1 MNREIL
7 PTQIWQNNLT
17 KWMYK
22 VSSTTPNKV
31 EMYLLL
37 DLWDCEIVSKE
48 ELHKNYT
55 FIDELI

>member
-7 PTQIWQNNLT
+7 PTQIWQYNFT
-17 KWMYK
+17 DEMYK
-22 VSSTTPNKV
+22 VSSTTPEKV
-31 EMYLLL
+31 ELYLFENPWV
-37 DLWDCEIVSKE
+37 DKIVSKE